1 MHLRSERVLLPPD
14 DLRRVVRRMAIEIVE
29 RANGLEQLM
38 LVGIHTGG
46 VHLAERIQAA
56 IESLEGTQPPLGQID
71 ISLYR
76 DDAFL
81 GLPKPI
87 IGETIIPNDS
97 IAGKTVVLVDDVLFT
112 GRTVR
117 AALNA
122 LMDLGR
128 PSRIML
134 GVLVDRG
141 RRELPIQ
148 GDVVGVTVTTGP
160 AHVVEAELTEVG
172 GKDQVVLYKRI
183 QD

>member
-1 MHLRSERVLLPPD
+1 
-14 DLRRVVRRMAIEIVE
+14 MAVEIIE

-46 VHLAERIQAA
+46 VHLARRIQTA
-56 IESLEGTQPPLGQID
+56 IQHMEGTPPPLGQID

-87 IGETIIPNDS
+87 IGATSIPNDT
-97 IAGKTVVLVDDVLFT
+97 ITGKTVVLVDDVLFT

-122 LMDLGR
+122 LMDFGR
-128 PSRIML
+128 PSRIL
-134 GVLVDRG
+134 LAVLVDRG

-148 GDVVGVTVTTGP
+148 GDVVGVSVTTGP
-160 AHVVEAELTEVG
+160 DHVVEAELREVG
-172 GKDQVVLYKRI
+172 GTDQVILYKRI
-183 QD
+183 ED